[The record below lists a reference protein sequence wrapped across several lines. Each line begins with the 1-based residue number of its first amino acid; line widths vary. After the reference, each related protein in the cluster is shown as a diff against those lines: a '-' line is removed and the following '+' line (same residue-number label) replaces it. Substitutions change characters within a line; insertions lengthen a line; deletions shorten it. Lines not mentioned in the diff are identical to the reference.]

1 MVGQGWLQLGELS
14 LAFVLSAFIGLERA
28 IRNKSADLRTYT
40 LMGFA
45 AALIMLASKYGFSNI
60 LVTDRIVLGPSR
72 IAAQTVTSIG
82 FIGAALSSSAA
93 TVCVA

>member
-1 MVGQGWLQLGELS
+1 
-14 LAFVLSAFIGLERA
+14 
-28 IRNKSADLRTYT
+28 
-40 LMGFA
+40 MGFA

-82 FIGAALSSSAA
+82 FIGAALSSSHSGG
-93 TVCVA
+93 